1 MDARQPGELRIGVV
15 MARHSLGAIM
25 TSASGGLTLTDVIVT
40 YRRVPAVH
48 HVTGT
53 FAPGSLTALAGPNG
67 AGKSTLLKALMGL
80 VPISDGTI
88 HRGSLSPQQFAYL
101 PQQPEIDRSFPLS
114 VTQTVML
121 GAWSR
126 AGALG
131 AITPAE
137 HRRAA
142 AAIAKVGLTGYA
154 QSSIASLSVGQ
165 WHRVLFARLIVQD
178 AQIILLDEPFS
189 AVDERTTTDLMT
201 LVNGWHAEGRTVI
214 AVLHDLNFV
223 RQHFPQTLLIARE
236 VVAWAPTG
244 DALSPE
250 NLERARTMTDRWAR
264 EPAPAR
270 HHHQHGVP

>member
-1 MDARQPGELRIGVV
+1 MASHGLGPV
-15 MARHSLGAIM
+15 MNAA
-25 TSASGGLTLTDVIVT
+25 TSGLTLTDVIVT

-88 HRGSLSPQQFAYL
+88 HRGQLSPQQFAYL

-121 GAWSR
+121 GAWPR

-131 AITPAE
+131 AISPDE
-137 HRRAA
+137 HHRAA
-142 AAIAKVGLTGYA
+142 AAVAKVGLTGYA

-178 AQIILLDEPFS
+178 AQIILLDEPFA
-189 AVDERTTTDLMT
+189 AVDERTTADLMT

-244 DALSPE
+244 DALSLE
-250 NLERARTMTDRWAR
+250 NLDRARTMTDRWAR

-270 HHHQHGVP
+270 HLHHQGPP